1 MADVGRLVDG
11 VYGPRGWP
19 VRRFLGPGRCSCRR
33 PLFGQLRE
41 GFRVWLAGDVGLG
54 DFIVWLLLGLVTFG
68 IYTAWWTFSRAE
80 AVYRA
85 TVDPHS
91 AGKEG
96 AQ

>member
-1 MADVGRLVDG
+1 MAR
-11 VYGPRGWP
+11 
-19 VRRFLGPGRCSCRR
+19 S
-33 PLFGQLRE
+33 
-41 GFRVWLAGDVGLG
+41 DVGLG
-54 DFIVWLLLGLVTFG
+54 D
-68 IYTAWWTFSRAE
+68 FSRAE

>member
-1 MADVGRLVDG
+1 MAR
-11 VYGPRGWP
+11 
-19 VRRFLGPGRCSCRR
+19 S
-33 PLFGQLRE
+33 
-41 GFRVWLAGDVGLG
+41 DVGLG

-68 IYTAWWTFSRAE
+68 ISRAE

>member
-1 MADVGRLVDG
+1 MAR
-11 VYGPRGWP
+11 
-19 VRRFLGPGRCSCRR
+19 S
-33 PLFGQLRE
+33 
-41 GFRVWLAGDVGLG
+41 DVGLG